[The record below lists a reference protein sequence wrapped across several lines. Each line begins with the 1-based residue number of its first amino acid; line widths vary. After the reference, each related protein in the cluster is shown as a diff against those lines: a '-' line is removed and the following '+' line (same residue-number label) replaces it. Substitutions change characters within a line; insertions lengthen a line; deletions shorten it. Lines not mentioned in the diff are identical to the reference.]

1 MDICDFIIN
10 LPRGL
15 YLTNHPLFEIK
26 NRIIDASEMIPE
38 LNIEK
43 LEQLK
48 EQKSNKRK
56 LELIERGGSLTL
68 YIQVEDLQKWHET
81 IKEKTNVIKQ
91 MHKTFYG
98 ANEFA
103 IMDIN
108 GFILTFSDVLE

>member
-1 MDICDFIIN
+1 MVQK
-10 LPRGL
+10 
-15 YLTNHPLFEIK
+15 E
-26 NRIIDASEMIPE
+26 ASLKSKYKE
-38 LNIEK
+38 LKDYE
-43 LEQLK
+43 
-48 EQKSNKRK
+48 S
-56 LELIERGGSLTL
+56 GGSLTL
-68 YIQVEDLQKWHET
+68 YIQVEDLQKWYET